1 MRALLSITF
10 ALAFTVGVFAQ
21 EVTDPERLFE
31 AGQFQRVI
39 EVAQSAG
46 DDPGSAYLAALSYQ
60 KLRQPDDA
68 IRLFQ
73 QLAGRPAGDPW
84 RLVGQSATQLQAGQ
98 VAAAEQSARQ
108 AIAADPNLPQAH
120 YQLGLVLGH
129 TQDFGGAAAEF
140 DAAKALDPDFAYAY
154 YYAGLSYYRIGRID
168 LMASNFETFLK
179 RAPNAPDRGEVE
191 SIMRT
196 VRGRR

>member
-10 ALAFTVGVFAQ
+10 VLAFTLGTFAQ

-39 EVAQSAG
+39 EVAQGAG
-46 DDPGSAYLAALSYQ
+46 DDPGSTFLAALSYQ

-84 RLVGQSATQLQAGQ
+84 QLVGQSATQLQAGQ

-129 TQDFGGAAAEF
+129 KQDFSGAAAEF
-140 DAAKALDPDFAYAY
+140 DAAKKLDPDFAYAY
-154 YYAGLSYYRIGRID
+154 YHAGLSYYRTGRID

-179 RAPNAPDRGEVE
+179 LAPNAPDRGEVE

>member
-1 MRALLSITF
+1 MRAPLSTILVLT
-10 ALAFTVGVFAQ
+10 FTVGAFAQ
-21 EVTDPERLFE
+21 ELTDPERLFE

-39 EVAQSAG
+39 EVAQGAG
-46 DDPGSAYLAALSYQ
+46 DDPGPAFLAALSYQ
-60 KLRQPDDA
+60 KLGQQA
-68 IRLFQ
+68 GASRLFE

-84 RLVGQSATQLQAGQ
+84 RLVGESGTRLQAGQ
-98 VAAAEQSARQ
+98 IAAAEQSARD
-108 AIAADPNLPQAH
+108 AIATDPNLAQAH

-129 TQDFGGAAAEF
+129 KQDFSTAAAEF
-140 DAAKALDPDFAYAY
+140 DAAKKLDPDFACAY
-154 YYAGLSYYRIGRID
+154 YYAGLSHYRTGRID

-179 RAPNAPDRGEVE
+179 LAPKAPERGEVE